1 MPYSL
6 TTPSGQV
13 INDIPDDVPQA
24 EALRQ
29 LQMRRPELFSE
40 PTSPYSITTPSGQVI
55 NDIPADVPR
64 EQALEN
70 LKRAQPNLFVTQPT
84 VKPGEEELPSQE
96 QADNQSFLRSVGD
109 VPLQF
114 QRGAL
119 LIGKAGVDMFGAGS
133 DAAKALQAADTHLA
147 GLLSAQ
153 AKRDAAEVS
162 RIMEDAK
169 DKGIADQLI
178 AGLEALTV
186 APVDLVSQALG
197 TAVPALAASA
207 LTTVLGGGALAAGVA
222 ASTVG
227 FGTGMGLIKGEIYD
241 AVKGA
246 LEEKGGLSAK
256 EIEAKAQTAQEYAG
270 ENLDLILAGGGIN
283 ALAQITGLGSSFIR
297 GTVAARIKKTVGEE
311 AAKRTA
317 SEAAR
322 AEVTK
327 MAART
332 MPGQAARTAAV
343 ESLGEGAQGGFEQL
357 AQNIALQREGFDVPT
372 MRGVVSSGVLE
383 AGAGAPLGAGAGAL
397 EVRQARKTAR
407 AIEDADIY
415 GTELA
420 RAEAELK
427 SVLD

>member
-1 MPYSL
+1 
-6 TTPSGQV
+6 
-13 INDIPDDVPQA
+13 
-24 EALRQ
+24 
-29 LQMRRPELFSE
+29 
-40 PTSPYSITTPSGQVI
+40 
-55 NDIPADVPR
+55 
-64 EQALEN
+64 
-70 LKRAQPNLFVTQPT
+70 
-84 VKPGEEELPSQE
+84 
-96 QADNQSFLRSVGD
+96 

-169 DKGIADQLI
+169 DKGIGDQLI

-197 TAVPALAASA
+197 TAVPALAAAA
-207 LTTVLGGGALAAGVA
+207 LTIATGGGALAAGLTA
-222 ASTVG
+222 GTVG
-227 FGTGMGLIKGEIYD
+227 LGTGMGLIKGEIYD

-246 LEEKGGLSAK
+246 LEEKGGLSEK

-270 ENLDLILAGGGIN
+270 ENLDLIAAGGGIN
-283 ALAQITGLGSSFIR
+283 ALAEITGLGKSFIR
-297 GTVAARIKKTVGEE
+297 GRVAAQIKKTVGEE

-322 AEVTK
+322 EEITT

-397 EVRQARKTAR
+397 EVRQARQTAR
-407 AIEDADIY
+407 AMEDADIL
-415 GTELA
+415 GADMA
-420 RAEAELK
+420 RAEAEFKERTRLAELETLLL
-427 SVLD
+427 VTQ